1 MIVDDSRS
9 LDNEYLLLCCP
20 NGLPAVEPGRSLAQD
35 EPEDLDLAVSAFLL
49 DEALEQDGERA
60 SPDTVQEVE
69 GDLRKGLHL
78 ERIHVG
84 IFMVVPYS
92 EHAEK

>member
-1 MIVDDSRS
+1 MIVDYSRS
-9 LDNEYLLLCCP
+9 PDNEFLLLRCP

-69 GDLRKGLHL
+69 GDFR
-78 ERIHVG
+78 ERLDLWTEV
-84 IFMVVPYS
+84 
-92 EHAEK
+92 